1 MFAISKPITRLSLL
15 LIFLFGPLCEEQ
27 GGRQNRPSSYA
38 DVVGKYREDFHIKV
52 KKMFVGKLALTSNP
66 WGRPKWVWLK
76 LKLTLKG
83 DFCEVSVTAFFANF
97 SSCTALS
104 DTWMSIFSHFPSKTP
119 KVRLQSTNDEH
130 PRHFCV
136 GVPPRKQITPSVPL
150 NFGKVN
156 DYCLLR
162 VLYWLCF
169 TQFRLGWMAGFMV
182 TSNGVLLTFVY
193 FYQLGETAWTS
204 TLYLLTFT
212 KLHDSKLMLK
222 LYYLRVQT
230 SLLISCDTN
239 VALDSGLSLGEWN
252 LKLTTPNWKKK
263 SEEETF

>member
-1 MFAISKPITRLSLL
+1 MDYWVYHCLNLKLRLRQYLSLLLSLSYHKHYKGTSDKDIRNDFTILYVRDPILLNRWYTMFAISKPITRLSLL

-76 LKLTLKG
+76 LKLTRKG
-83 DFCEVSVTAFFANF
+83 DFYEVSVTAFFANF

-119 KVRLQSTNDEH
+119 KVRLESTNDEH

-136 GVPPRKQITPSVPL
+136 GVPPRKQITQSVPL
-150 NFGKVN
+150 DF
-156 DYCLLR
+156 
-162 VLYWLCF
+162 
-169 TQFRLGWMAGFMV
+169 
-182 TSNGVLLTFVY
+182 
-193 FYQLGETAWTS
+193 
-204 TLYLLTFT
+204 
-212 KLHDSKLMLK
+212 
-222 LYYLRVQT
+222 
-230 SLLISCDTN
+230 
-239 VALDSGLSLGEWN
+239 
-252 LKLTTPNWKKK
+252 
-263 SEEETF
+263 

>member
-1 MFAISKPITRLSLL
+1 MDYWVYHCLKLKLRLRQYLSLLLSLSYHKHYKGTSDKDIRNDFTILYVRDPILLNRWYTMFAISKPITRLSLL

-119 KVRLQSTNDEH
+119 
-130 PRHFCV
+130 
-136 GVPPRKQITPSVPL
+136 
-150 NFGKVN
+150 
-156 DYCLLR
+156 
-162 VLYWLCF
+162 
-169 TQFRLGWMAGFMV
+169 
-182 TSNGVLLTFVY
+182 
-193 FYQLGETAWTS
+193 
-204 TLYLLTFT
+204 
-212 KLHDSKLMLK
+212 
-222 LYYLRVQT
+222 
-230 SLLISCDTN
+230 
-239 VALDSGLSLGEWN
+239 
-252 LKLTTPNWKKK
+252 
-263 SEEETF
+263 